1 MLKVL
6 TIKEEILNRYCDE
19 DLLIADGF
27 DDAIIG
33 IEENTMRIIYSISK
47 CIPSTYPAFHYVLHQ
62 DHSEAPNG
70 SGLTNICSYGISSWL
85 AKNMNRSILH
95 FVIFF
100 HNYYKLL

>member
-47 CIPSTYPAFHYVLHQ
+47 CINILMQEMEYEDAMEYFYNNVSGSYVGKQ
-62 DHSEAPNG
+62 TPIWCADD
-70 SGLTNICSYGISSWL
+70 
-85 AKNMNRSILH
+85 M
-95 FVIFF
+95 
-100 HNYYKLL
+100 